1 MTRLP
6 RLTAKELI
14 KALAKAGYEQVRQKG
29 SHVILKDKQGHSTI
43 VPSHSGETLG
53 PGITKKI
60 LRDCD
65 MTVGDLVKL
74 IR

>member
-14 KALAKAGYEQVRQKG
+14 KALAKAGFESVRQKG
-29 SHVILKDKQGHSTI
+29 SHIVLRDNSGRSTI
-43 VPSHSGETLG
+43 VPVHSGETLG

-65 MTVGDLVKL
+65 LAVEEL
-74 IR
+74 IELLR